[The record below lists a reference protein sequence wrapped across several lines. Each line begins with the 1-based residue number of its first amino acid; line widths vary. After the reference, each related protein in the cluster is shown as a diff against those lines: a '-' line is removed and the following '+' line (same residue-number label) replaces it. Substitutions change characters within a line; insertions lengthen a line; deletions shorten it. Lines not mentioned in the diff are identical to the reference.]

1 MADRID
7 MTIDLIMFGQSV
19 ELDDF
24 LQPIEGAESRSEV
37 FATSVPVSRSEFY
50 AAGENGFRPDFEFE
64 INPADYSGECVCEF
78 IDPESGI
85 TERCRIYRTYRSDPD
100 TLEIYCSRAAGLDE
114 RVPEPEPEPT
124 PDPEPEPEPEPT
136 PEPND
141 TDPEVNDNADT
152 ENGQ

>member
-1 MADRID
+1 MADTVD
-7 MTIDLIMFGQSV
+7 TTIVLISYDQNV

-24 LQPIEGAESRSEV
+24 LQPVNGTETRTEV
-37 FATSVPVSRSEFY
+37 FATSVPVSRSEY
-50 AAGENGFRPDFEFE
+50 YSAGELGFRPDYE
-64 INPADYSGECVCEF
+64 IEMNPAEYSGQTIAEVFDLET
-78 IDPESGI
+78 GK
-85 TERCRIYRTYRSDPD
+85 TERCRIYRTYRSGPD
-100 TLEIYCSRAAGLDE
+100 TLELYCSKASGLDE

-124 PDPEPEPEPEPT
+124 PDPEPEPEPT